1 MSSKALR
8 RGPVR
13 IMFFL
18 TLLASAALL
27 AGTKPATEA
36 ADADRLRHYLIPRMV
51 GRLLIAIILVSSLMA
66 LVYIWRVIES
76 AYFGA
81 IASDSGELREAPLP
95 LLLGAWI
102 AALANIY
109 FGLSPD
115 VPLDLSQTAADILL
129 GHLR

>member
-1 MSSKALR
+1 MPWTMAAFVLGGLSLVGIPGTAGFISKWYL
-8 RGPVR
+8 
-13 IMFFL
+13 I
-18 TLLASAALL
+18 SAAAA
-27 AGTKPATEA
+27 AGG
-36 ADADRLRHYLIPRMV
+36 I
-51 GRLLIAIILVSSLMA
+51 GILLIAIILVSSLMA

-102 AALANIY
+102 TALANIY